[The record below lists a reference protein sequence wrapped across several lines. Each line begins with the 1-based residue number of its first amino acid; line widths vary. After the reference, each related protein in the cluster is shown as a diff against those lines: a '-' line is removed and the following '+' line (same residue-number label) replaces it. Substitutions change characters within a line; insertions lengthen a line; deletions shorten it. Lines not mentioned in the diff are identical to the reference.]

1 VYIVRR
7 TKNVGKLDARK
18 RAMQAAVGLW
28 RNRRDIG
35 DSITDVGKLDCEIR
49 LLLDLLDEAF
59 DKKSWHGPNLRGS
72 IRGVTAAQ
80 AAWRPAPGRHN
91 IWELTLHAAYWKY
104 VVRRRI
110 TGEKRGSFV
119 LEGSNFFE
127 RPVEQT
133 EAAWKHDVG
142 ILVAEHQALRRAVA
156 QLSPG
161 SREAG
166 STWRSTLHLIRG
178 AAAHDLYHAGQI
190 RLLRRLEAQPT

>member
-1 VYIVRR
+1 VPP
-7 TKNVGKLDARK
+7 T
-18 RAMQAAVGLW
+18 
-28 RNRRDIG
+28 
-35 DSITDVGKLDCEIR
+35 DSAIS

-72 IRGVTAAQ
+72 IRGVTAEQ
-80 AAWRPAPGRHN
+80 AAWRPAPERHN

-119 LEGSNFFE
+119 LEGSNFFV

-133 EAAWKHDVG
+133 EAAWKHDVA
-142 ILVAEHQALRRAVA
+142 ILVGEHKALRRAVA
-156 QLSPG
+156 QLSLGPRETG
-161 SREAG
+161 SEG
-166 STWRSTLHLIRG
+166 RSTLHLIRG

-190 RLLRRLEAQPT
+190 RLLRRLETSPA